1 MSLTVEP
8 PAAPSPVVDTRPAAP
23 TRRARRYRGT
33 AWRASL
39 LVVLL
44 AVLAFVL
51 LLSIALGSKRI
62 PFDVVWDGLVHF
74 DKNSPDIGIT
84 VADLVGRGR
93 YPHAGCSSGARAT
106 KTR

>member
-8 PAAPSPVVDTRPAAP
+8 LAAPPPVVDTRPAVP

-33 AWRASL
+33 TWQASL
-39 LVVLL
+39 LIVLL

-106 KTR
+106 RTR